1 MFLSLFGKKPL
12 TKEIEKMDSVL
23 LTVFLLLT
31 VIFLTFATLPLWMP
45 KLVEWYEKREKHS

>member
-1 MFLSLFGKKPL
+1 MFLLLSGRKHL

-45 KLVEWYEKREKHS
+45 KLVEWFEKREKHS

>member
-1 MFLSLFGKKPL
+1 
-12 TKEIEKMDSVL
+12 MDSVL

-45 KLVEWYEKREKHS
+45 KLVEWFEKREKHS